1 MTLLELLRCKAL
13 ELKAA
18 QIFSLPN
25 GWDGTDNRGHI
36 TLPVDYSKE
45 ELKYFYDILDLEE
58 QDGDSGSKISLYR
71 SYGLRTE
78 RWANSKLLRT
88 KAEGL
93 GGSPQMSAQFRAA
106 LDIE

>member
-1 MTLLELLRCKAL
+1 MTCVKMTLLELLRCKAL

-58 QDGDSGSKISLYR
+58 QDGDSGSKNLYGVLWFKDGTWATR
-71 SYGLRTE
+71 SYYD
-78 RWANSKLLRT
+78 
-88 KAEGL
+88 KAEGWEYHKCPPIPSIL
-93 GGSPQMSAQFRAA
+93 T
-106 LDIE
+106 L